1 LNRRSSLALVILF
14 YFGLLFLLPLK
25 TFAQDAGHD
34 STNYVVRAINF
45 HGNNH
50 VKSKTL
56 NSLILTHTN
65 RDFLGIPGFTLFY
78 FIWKLTNHTFGEKPA
93 LLNFATV
100 ASDMKRITQYYNS
113 IGYLSASTDTSFNF
127 YHKNRVK
134 VNFNIHEGK
143 QSYIK
148 SIAYSGLPD
157 SAFKSHLSK
166 INFYKASPLTDGQ
179 INDSTFQAHMPFIT
193 EDLNNERQRIIDYLN
208 NHGYAAATLDSVTTY
223 VKQEKKNPHFL
234 RLLYQV
240 NAGKRYR
247 FGNLYIQLAGPGPV
261 NDTTFTYQES
271 DTLDKNPF
279 TLNGQK
285 IIMQKQASAH
295 THFRLLTDQILFKPG
310 AIFSKKRYN
319 KTLNSFQ
326 NLGMMNVLS
335 FGGYQNQIRQDTL
348 QSGKLDTLRQSG
360 NTIPLYFKLQTLPR
374 DNLGFDV
381 FGLQR
386 YGFGSGAGVS
396 FSNNNIFGRAEKLSF
411 SINGSFEYVGQKQL
425 RKLPPSLRKKH
436 GIKINNAFFHSIQA
450 KLDLT
455 LPRLVFPFAALNKKL
470 AFSNAHSVFSLSYKR
485 ADRALFTI
493 NSDLQFNLQ
502 YQVQHNQRLASILD
516 LLQLELLDTNPTNL
530 FIESLENEFSGNPVF
545 QQQILEDFRPQFTS
559 LTSYTFRDVNT
570 DLINRN
576 YGHFSQY
583 SVGVGGTVPYLIDR
597 FVVTPG
603 TIEGNIPSPL
613 KFSGNELAYSQYIKF
628 TADYRRYFRLSH
640 NSVFAVRGFGG
651 IAKTFGKRKAIPL
664 NQRFYAGGSNDIRGW
679 SLFTLGPGS
688 IPFDKVVILGGQIK
702 LLSQIE
708 LRETFARNFLAS
720 NWIFALFTDAGNV
733 WYGPDQLA
741 DLNIPG
747 SGNSLHLPV
756 NLEKGRFKF
765 NQFYKQI
772 AVGSGVG
779 LRIDFKYLILRFD
792 IAFRLHDLQKGWFSR
807 RSKKVHF
814 YFGIGQSF

>member
-1 LNRRSSLALVILF
+1 
-14 YFGLLFLLPLK
+14 LPLK
-25 TFAQDAGHD
+25 TFAQNNAEHD

-50 VKSKTL
+50 VKSNTL

-93 LLNFATV
+93 LLNYATV
-100 ASDMKRITQYYNS
+100 AADMKRITQYYNS
-113 IGYLSASTDTSFNF
+113 IGFLSASTDTSFNF

-143 QSYIK
+143 RSYIK
-148 SIAYSGLPD
+148 SIAYSGFPD

-166 INFYKASPLTDGQ
+166 INFYKASPLADEQ
-179 INDSTFQAHMPFIT
+179 INDSTFRVNMPFIT

-208 NHGYAAATLDSVTTY
+208 NHGYAAATLDSVMTY

-261 NDTTFTYQES
+261 NDTTFTYQKS
-271 DTLDKNPF
+271 DTLDKKPY

-285 IIMQKQASAH
+285 IIMQKQASAR
-295 THFRLLTDQILFKPG
+295 TRFRLITDQLLFKPG
-310 AIFSKKRYN
+310 AIFNKKRYN

-326 NLGMMNVLS
+326 NLGMMTVLS
-335 FGGYQNQIRQDTL
+335 FGGYQNEIRQDTL
-348 QSGKLDTLRQSG
+348 QSGNLDTLTQSG

-374 DNLGFDV
+374 DNLGFNV
-381 FGLQR
+381 FGMQR
-386 YGFGSGAGVS
+386 YGYGSGAGVS

-411 SINGSFEYVGQKQL
+411 SLNGSFEYVGQKQL
-425 RKLPPSLRKKH
+425 QKLPPSLREKH

-450 KLDLT
+450 KLGLT
-455 LPRLVFPFAALNKKL
+455 LPRLIFPFAALNKKL
-470 AFSNAHSVFSLSYKR
+470 PFSNSHSILSLSYKR

-502 YQVQHNQRLASILD
+502 YQVQHNQRLASIFD
-516 LLQLELLDTNPTNL
+516 LLQLELLDTHPHKI
-530 FIESLENEFSGNPVF
+530 FIESLKNEFSGNPVF
-545 QQQILEDFRPQFTS
+545 RQQILEDFRPQFTS

-583 SVGVGGTVPYLIDR
+583 TIGVGGMVPYLIDR
-597 FVVTPG
+597 YAVTPD
-603 TIEGNIPSPL
+603 TIEGYIPSPF
-613 KFSGNELAYSQYIKF
+613 KFTKIHRQNCRGGKIQPNQKCYNELAYSQYIKF
-628 TADYRRYFRLSH
+628 TADYRRYFQLSR

-679 SLFTLGPGS
+679 SLFTLGPGA
-688 IPFDKVVILGGQIK
+688 IPFDKVSILGGQIK

-708 LRETFARNFLAS
+708 LREIFARNFLAS
-720 NWIFALFTDAGNV
+720 NWIAALFTDAGNV

-741 DLNIPG
+741 DLNLPG
-747 SGNSLHLPV
+747 SGNPTNLPV
-756 NLEKGRFKF
+756 NLEKGRFKL

-772 AVGSGVG
+772 AVGSGAG